1 MSIFLQEGSAGKE
14 GTNKQESGLEAR
26 FSDLLVTLALGKIL
40 VPSAYFFHKAQLPT
54 SLDCENS
61 SEIADM
67 TVYTKKQDTLK
78 LPSSLFPKTTSNLAG
93 MLSYPRS
100 FLMLTTK
107 CAPHS
112 SSQQTPDP
120 YLLQPSTPEPLPP
133 GSCWNPTHLPSTRL
147 VAPSQL

>member
-78 LPSSLFPKTTSNLAG
+78 LPSSLFPKNNLQFSWDAFLPQVLPDAHHQ
-93 MLSYPRS
+93 MRS
-100 FLMLTTK
+100 SLFLTADT
-107 CAPHS
+107 
-112 SSQQTPDP
+112 
-120 YLLQPSTPEPLPP
+120 
-133 GSCWNPTHLPSTRL
+133 
-147 VAPSQL
+147 